1 MKEYV
6 KLKTNSMKRYVRST
20 KTRRRRTRRHLRK
33 YLRQSGWLGLKIIRR
48 LRYNKLYSIALMM

>member
-1 MKEYV
+1 MKECV
-6 KLKTNSMKRYVRST
+6 KLKTNIMKRYVRST
-20 KTRRRRTRRHLRK
+20 KTRRRRTRRYLRN